1 MSHYPSGFDVVTELF
16 LVKEHTSI
24 EHMSPGVVKGDNVVL
39 LDHVKRSYVERYPR
53 YKRHISQGHFDILIA
68 MHYHINAAE
77 NLYLHFSAITND
89 QVFFRRGQGTSDC
102 KRKTSHQCSEL
113 MQRYLQS

>member
-68 MHYHINAAE
+68 THYHINAP
-77 NLYLHFSAITND
+77 
-89 QVFFRRGQGTSDC
+89 
-102 KRKTSHQCSEL
+102 
-113 MQRYLQS
+113 

>member
-77 NLYLHFSAITND
+77 NLYPHFSAITND